1 MDACLFWEKS
11 FKRKLTQVR
20 QLHVQPLHVFRKM
33 ASFKEI
39 KDLNLF
45 SYNIGIIDDDVF
57 FLLYLSYISQN
68 LDLPIVIAFAVRRS
82 YSWVSRGSRVSFFAF
97 FFERLH
103 FLRHFEWR
111 HSSCAKAIAHPV
123 GFIGGYQL
131 FSLYVHKYDFQSPLS
146 FVLFTVGTA
155 IFQWLLFDCLCWL
168 FPIVRTPVNYCLESV
183 VRITFFEGK
192 NPS

>member
-45 SYNIGIIDDDVF
+45 SYNIGIINDDVF
-57 FLLYLSYISQN
+57 FLLYLSCISQN

-82 YSWVSRGSRVSFFAF
+82 YSWVSCGSRVSFFAF

-103 FLRHFEWR
+103 FLRHFE
-111 HSSCAKAIAHPV
+111 
-123 GFIGGYQL
+123 
-131 FSLYVHKYDFQSPLS
+131 
-146 FVLFTVGTA
+146 
-155 IFQWLLFDCLCWL
+155 
-168 FPIVRTPVNYCLESV
+168 
-183 VRITFFEGK
+183 
-192 NPS
+192 